1 MVLVWRAPASFSGG
15 LSESLRTLKMSSL
28 IVLSP
33 WTESGPVPNTRMVQG
48 YLASTGW
55 LVWSP
60 DCSLCFLSFLEFK
73 ETDNS
78 SRKEYQSFIQKR
90 ECDFAIMRSN
100 EDYKTNGWSSHS
112 K

>member
-1 MVLVWRAPASFSGG
+1 
-15 LSESLRTLKMSSL
+15 MSSL

-33 WTESGPVPNTRMVQG
+33 WTESGPVHNTRMVQE
-48 YLASTGW
+48 YLALTGW

-73 ETDNS
+73 ETDNNP
-78 SRKEYQSFIQKR
+78 RKEYQIFIHKG
-90 ECDFAIMRSN
+90 ECDFAMIISN

-112 K
+112 KN